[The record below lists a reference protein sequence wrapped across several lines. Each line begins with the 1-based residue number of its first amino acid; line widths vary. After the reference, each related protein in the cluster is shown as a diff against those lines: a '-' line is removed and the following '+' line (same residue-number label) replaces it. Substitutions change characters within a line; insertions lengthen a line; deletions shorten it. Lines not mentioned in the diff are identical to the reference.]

1 MKRIILLIFLFQSLF
16 ISAKVHFSEYP
27 ECFVGA
33 VVKIKKSYALKWQDE
48 YKYFYRS
55 FEKGKLSKGFPKYK
69 SFEPYLELEY
79 TITEITDD
87 VKRGDYVKKVLT
99 LESGDT
105 KLYYYAFFT
114 VLYDRF
120 DFIKLNDCSRY
131 IEDSIRTMQ
140 NNVNNRIAKV
150 DDPFLGTTTYR
161 ITYPLSNIEYNNFSN
176 GYLSISKSYKD
187 NVFVCYIVSFCLSSF
202 AEDAGRKGIHIIW
215 DNGEHYIR
223 EDILLE
229 IDVHYSNIGGRFMYN
244 YAAQLVLSEDEYEV
258 FCNNRIAKMR
268 LGNGVDDMGDF
279 QKNGEFFKY
288 CFNVMKRK

>member
-1 MKRIILLIFLFQSLF
+1 MFQSLF

-176 GYLSISKSYKD
+176 GYLSISKSYKE
-187 NVFVCYIVSFCLSSF
+187 NTFVCYIVSISMSSPL
-202 AEDAGRKGIHIIW
+202 EDVSRKGMHIIW
-215 DNGEHYIR
+215 DDGEHYIR
-223 EDILLE
+223 EDLPLE
-229 IDVHYSNIGGRFMYN
+229 VNVHYSQIGRRYMYD
-244 YAAQLVLSEDEYEV
+244 YAVQLVLTEEEYED
-258 FCNNRIAKMR
+258 FCNHSISKLR
-268 LGNGVDDMGDF
+268 LGSGIDAIGEFKN
-279 QKNGEFFKY
+279 NGEFFKY
-288 CFNVMKRK
+288 CFNVMKSK